1 MLRNAF
7 GKSVLTLLLL
17 LGTLIATAQQIKLSG
32 RVLNQKNEPV
42 AGATIAVS
50 GSTKNIAA
58 DVEGRFTVTLEE
70 GKKYTFTVS
79 AVGYQSKA
87 VDEVEVKRGDDNVL
101 TVVMEIAA
109 KEVGEV
115 VIRSTARREN
125 TSGLLNF
132 QRNNVSLS
140 SGIASDFIRRAPD
153 RNTGEVLKRV
163 SGLSVQEGK
172 FLVVRGL
179 ADRYNQAML
188 NGVLLSSTEPDRKT
202 FSFDLFPAGMIDNI
216 IINKTFTPELPG
228 EWAGGLVQVNTK
240 DIPTRN
246 YFTIQAGIGL
256 NTQTVSNSFYRS
268 NLGTLDWAGV
278 DNKRGLPGNYTTKT
292 QFDDGFTPQQKID
305 VYKQMPNT
313 WNPTSSANGPLNASF
328 LANGGFSGKM
338 FGKKAGGVFGITYSK
353 SNRFLQLQNNSFN
366 FGGGLATVD
375 NAYDD
380 NKYAQDILWGALG
393 NITVQLNTN
402 NKITGRVLFNV
413 NATNFT
419 IQRSGVRNFGR
430 TPLDSVRGTEI
441 SFQQNMFFS
450 SQVNGEHNMPKAKLK
465 LKWYGSFNILD
476 NYIPDQRRI
485 QYTKRNDV
493 NGAPYEAL
501 ISNTLSQES
510 GNIFYQ
516 FLNDYIYTGGGDL
529 TKTFKLWDKQQSI
542 KAGYM
547 FQVRDRL
554 FDAKPFSIYLPRD
567 NASLRRLPQ
576 DQIFAPSNF
585 GDGSVNST
593 LFAFDAIK
601 GNQFRYLANTILNAG
616 FIQFDNNFTEKLRV
630 IWGLRVEHFDQ
641 LVGSVKQSDPRH
653 AYSKV
658 LDFLPGINISYK
670 LTDKT
675 NLRLAGSQTVIRPE
689 FRELAPFNFYDFEL
703 NAAVT
708 GNKRLLR
715 TKATNADLRYEF
727 YPKAGE
733 VFSAGVF
740 YKYFQNPIEQFFDP
754 GAGGASSFSFQNP
767 PNAIV
772 YGAEVEARK
781 KLDFARA
788 LKNFTLQANASYIY
802 SRVNIEAFNVNRPL
816 QGQSPYLVNV
826 ALLYDLEKLG
836 INATVLYNQIGR
848 RIAFV
853 GQVGTAQNVPAIW
866 EATRP
871 VIDMQVAKK
880 LFDKKGEIRLN
891 VGDLLNRRLFFYQ
904 NVDANDGF
912 NKAVDAVR
920 FSRKFGTTLN
930 LTFSYNF

>member
-7 GKSVLTLLLL
+7 GKTICTLLFLFISFI
-17 LGTLIATAQQIKLSG
+17 TSAQQIRLSG

-42 AGATIAVS
+42 AGATIALNNES
-50 GSTKNIAA
+50 KTIAA
-58 DVEGRFTVTLEE
+58 DVEGRFSITLEE
-70 GKKYTFTVS
+70 NKKYTITVS
-79 AVGYQSKA
+79 AVGYQTKA
-87 VDEVEVKRGDDNVL
+87 VDEVEVKKGDDNVL
-101 TVVMEIAA
+101 TIVMEVAA
-109 KEVGEV
+109 KEVAEV
-115 VIRSTARREN
+115 VVRSTARREN

-240 DIPTRN
+240 DIPSKN
-246 YFTIQAGIGL
+246 YFTVQVGSGF
-256 NTQTVSNSFYRS
+256 NTQTISNSFFRS
-268 NLGTLDWAGV
+268 NLGSLDWAGI
-278 DNKRGLPGNYTTKT
+278 DNSRGLPATYTTKS
-292 QFDDGFTPQQKID
+292 QFDDGLTPQQKID
-305 VYKQMPNT
+305 LYKQLPNT
-313 WNPTSSANGPLNASF
+313 WNPASSDNGPLNVSF
-328 LANGGFSGKM
+328 LANGGFSGKWL
-338 FGKKAGGVFGITYSK
+338 GKKIGGVFGITYSK

-366 FGGGLATVD
+366 FGGGLATID

-393 NITVQLNTN
+393 NITVQLNSN
-402 NKITGRVLFNV
+402 NKITARSLFNV

-430 TPLDSVRGTEI
+430 LPLDSVRGTEI

-450 SQVNGEHNMPKAKLK
+450 GQLTGEHNMPKAKIK
-465 LKWYGSFNILD
+465 FKWYGSFNILD
-476 NYIPDQRRI
+476 NYVPDQRRI
-485 QYTKRNDV
+485 QYTKRNDIQ
-493 NGAPYEAL
+493 NGVYEAL

-516 FLNDYIYTGGGDL
+516 FLNDYIYTAGGDL
-529 TKTFKLWDKQQSI
+529 TKNFKLWDKQQSI
-542 KAGYM
+542 KGGYM
-547 FQVRDRL
+547 FQVKDRL
-554 FDAKPFSIYLPRD
+554 FDAKPFSVYLPRD

-576 DQIFAPSNF
+576 SEIFAPQNF
-585 GDGSVNST
+585 GDGSVTST

-616 FIQFDNNFTEKLRV
+616 FLQFDNNFTNKLRV

-641 LVGSVKQSDPRH
+641 LVGSVKRSDPRH

-708 GNKRLLR
+708 GNKNLLR
-715 TKATNADLRYEF
+715 TKASNIDLRYEL

-733 VFSAGVF
+733 VFSVGAF

-767 PNAIV
+767 PNAVV
-772 YGAEVEARK
+772 YGAEAEIRK
-781 KLDFARA
+781 KLDFAKG
-788 LKNFTLQANASYIY
+788 LKNFTVQANASYIY
-802 SRVNIEAFNVNRPL
+802 SRVNIEAFSTSRPL
-816 QGQSPYLVNV
+816 QGQSPYLINF
-826 ALLYDLEKLG
+826 ALLYDLEKYGL
-836 INATVLYNQIGR
+836 NATVLYNQIGR
-848 RIAFV
+848 RIAYV
-853 GQVGTAQNVPAIW
+853 GQVGTSQNVPAIW
-866 EATRP
+866 EAPRP
-871 VIDMQVAKK
+871 VLDMQVAKK

-891 VGDLLNRRLFFYQ
+891 IGDLLNRRLNFYQ
-904 NVDANDGF
+904 NVDNNDGYD
-912 NKAVDAVR
+912 KSIDVIR
-920 FSRKFGTTLN
+920 FSRRFGTTVN
-930 LTFSYNF
+930 LTFAYNF